1 MSAHRRRVSLT
12 IALLAASL
20 GVLLMG
26 RAGLLAPMEDLAQR
40 SMTGLQG
47 AVSSTFFNIRDFV
60 TAPRNMQDLLAQ
72 NSLQAA
78 RIAQLEAEVVALR
91 EQAAQVDVL
100 QALLGVAR
108 QQPENRYLVAHVI
121 GRDTS
126 PFLHYL
132 ILDQGSDA
140 GIRFGMPVV
149 SQFGLVGR
157 IQEVTTSASKVQLII
172 DPGSSINARVVE
184 RRAEGIVVGRATG
197 DLEMDYLPQ
206 NIAVAPG
213 DNVVTSGLG
222 GMFPAEI
229 LIGRVVSVHKRD
241 YELYQ
246 TAVIEPRNDF
256 SVLEMLLVITNFQP
270 VVVGPLSQPAS

>member
-1 MSAHRRRVSLT
+1 MSAARRRLLLT
-12 IALLAASL
+12 LAFLGASF
-20 GVLLMG
+20 GALLMG
-26 RAGLLAPMEDLAQR
+26 RAGLLSPIEDLAHR
-40 SMTGLQG
+40 GMTGIQTG
-47 AVSSTFFNIRDFV
+47 VSTTYYNIRDFV
-60 TAPRNMQDLLAQ
+60 TAPRNMQDLLIK
-72 NSLQAA
+72 NSQQEA

-91 EQAAQVDVL
+91 EQASQMDVL

-108 QQPENRYLVAHVI
+108 QQPENRYVVAHVI

-140 GIRFGMPVV
+140 GLRYGMPVV

-157 IQEVTTSASKVQLII
+157 IQEVTSSASKVQLII
-172 DPGSSINARVVE
+172 DPGSSINAHIAE
-184 RRAEGIVVGRATG
+184 RHAEGIVIGESTG
-197 DLEMDYLPQ
+197 NLLMQYLPQ
-206 NIAVAPG
+206 NIAISPG

-222 GMFPAEI
+222 GLFPSEI

-256 SVLEMLLVITNFQP
+256 SSLEMLLIITNFEP
-270 VVVGPLSQPAS
+270 VVVGPLTQTTQ

>member
-1 MSAHRRRVSLT
+1 MSSTRRRLF
-12 IALLAASL
+12 IALALLGASL
-20 GVLLMG
+20 GALLMG
-26 RAGLLAPMEDLAQR
+26 RAGLLSPVEDLAHR
-40 SMTGLQG
+40 SMTGIQSSI
-47 AVSSTFFNIRDFV
+47 SSTYFNIRDFI
-60 TAPRNMQDLLAQ
+60 TAPRNMQDLLAR
-72 NSLQAA
+72 NSQQEA
-78 RIAQLEAEVVALR
+78 RIAQLESEVVALR
-91 EQAAQVDVL
+91 EQVAQMDVL

-108 QQPENRYLVAHVI
+108 QQPENRYIVAHII

-140 GIRFGMPVV
+140 GIHYGMPVV

-157 IQEVTTSASKVQLII
+157 IQEVTSSASKVQLII
-172 DPGSSINARVVE
+172 DPGSSINAHIAE
-184 RRAEGIVVGRATG
+184 RHAEGVVVGQSTG
-197 DLEMDYLPQ
+197 NLEMLYLPQ
-206 NIAVAPG
+206 NIQISPG

-222 GMFPAEI
+222 GLFPSEI

-256 SVLEMLLVITNFQP
+256 SSLEMLLIITNFEP
-270 VVVGPLSQPAS
+270 VVVGPLTQTTQ